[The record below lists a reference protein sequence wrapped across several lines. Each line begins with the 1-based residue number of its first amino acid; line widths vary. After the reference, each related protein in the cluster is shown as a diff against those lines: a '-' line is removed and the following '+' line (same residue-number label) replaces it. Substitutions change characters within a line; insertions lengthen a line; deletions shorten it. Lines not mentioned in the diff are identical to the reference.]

1 MFCPCARSYFVVE
14 GLQTE
19 QPRLVRSRL
28 ERSPTSN
35 ARAPLPVQ
43 IRPQSSRGSSSG
55 NAGQREYGQGQV
67 QGYGYGYGYGPGKVP
82 AVLITPIPEEAELAH
97 MESKAQDHK

>member
-1 MFCPCARSYFVVE
+1 MFCPCAKSYFVVE

-35 ARAPLPVQ
+35 ARAPLPMQ
-43 IRPQSSRGSSSG
+43 IRPHSSRESSSD
-55 NAGQREYGQGQV
+55 NVGQRESGQGQG
-67 QGYGYGYGYGPGKVP
+67 QGYGNGYGPGKVP
-82 AVLITPIPEEAELAH
+82 AILITPIPEEAELAH